1 MGVRRVT
8 GLDREGLIAWLQRE
22 DPNGIW
28 SDEECEDLLGAPMTL
43 EQARA
48 HVDEILAEYNEEA

>member
-1 MGVRRVT
+1 MGKRRVT
-8 GLDREGLIAWLQRE
+8 GMDREGLIAWLQRE

-43 EQARA
+43 EEARA
-48 HVDEILAEYNEEA
+48 QVDGILAEINEDA